1 MDSSGSRKVF
11 FTKRDFNGG
20 CENRPTGTVSPTIIR
35 HHHQT
40 AGDHESAVSSSPVER
55 RTHSGQYHPRR
66 YFDRSPV
73 SSKNPQVLDSS
84 ADGFDSRPE
93 SMSPRSPPPPLVHS
107 SDGSTG
113 RRGLTD
119 LDSVSPPMSPRL
131 HDRSSRAAKMEAL
144 AHPVP
149 YREHHQLPTAA
160 SATARLLH
168 HQQQQHSPS
177 SEHRCPPP
185 PNVTVLQPSFGNPM
199 LSYIY
204 SAAAAAAAAA
214 HQLHHPHFGHMML
227 NGAGAP
233 DAGQSPPSHHPE
245 ASPFLFPLP
254 TAQSSLAT
262 EANFA
267 AAAAAAGL
275 QLNPALMLGCSQ
287 LASLNPWLYPSYLA
301 AFGGVHNPGLM
312 DNGVTTTYGVSQHTR
327 CSSRNATARFTPYT
341 VRHHTKNGGSG
352 GGNSLLLHRRSG
364 SPASPV
370 HHHSHHHQIP
380 DTSCNPSP
388 PLLKL
393 KTESPGHFSNLHESS
408 PKKQQAQHYVTS
420 SVTSGSRGTATCRQ
434 PNSGLKNIEQ
444 MLNGLSKSHVGLME
458 QSGSSRS

>member
-1 MDSSGSRKVF
+1 MFICRSFVDGHGLVRVSKGLLHETRLQRRMREPTDRLPSLRPSSVTTIRQLALATTSRPYRPPPSKDGLTPASTILDGTSTDRPSVRR
-11 FTKRDFNGG
+11 TRR
-20 CENRPTGTVSPTIIR
+20 CSTHRPTAS
-35 HHHQT
+35 T
-40 AGDHESAVSSSPVER
+40 AGRSRCR
-55 RTHSGQYHPRR
+55 RGR
-66 YFDRSPV
+66 
-73 SSKNPQVLDSS
+73 
-84 ADGFDSRPE
+84 
-93 SMSPRSPPPPLVHS
+93 PPPPLVHS
-107 SDGSTG
+107 SDGSNG

-168 HQQQQHSPS
+168 HQQQQQHSPS

-312 DNGVTTTYGVSQHTR
+312 DNGVPRQPRGCHNTRGAARAMPLPDSRRTR
-327 CSSRNATARFTPYT
+327 CVTTRKTVAAEGATPCCFTAAP
-341 VRHHTKNGGSG
+341 VRRP
-352 GGNSLLLHRRSG
+352 RRSTITAIITKFRTHR
-364 SPASPV
+364 ASV
-370 HHHSHHHQIP
+370 ASA
-380 DTSCNPSP
+380 
-388 PLLKL
+388 
-393 KTESPGHFSNLHESS
+393 
-408 PKKQQAQHYVTS
+408 AQT
-420 SVTSGSRGTATCRQ
+420 
-434 PNSGLKNIEQ
+434 
-444 MLNGLSKSHVGLME
+444 
-458 QSGSSRS
+458 